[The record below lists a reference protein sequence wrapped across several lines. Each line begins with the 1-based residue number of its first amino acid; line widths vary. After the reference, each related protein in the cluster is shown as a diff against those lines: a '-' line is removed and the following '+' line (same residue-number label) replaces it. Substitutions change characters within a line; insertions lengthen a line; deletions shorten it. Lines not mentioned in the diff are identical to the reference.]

1 MLDKLLFIFRQIL
14 KYKNPDSTLSF
25 CRLLILTG
33 ASFIGGGVLWSVT
46 ATLQLFS
53 VPIDISVGPADA
65 GIWGAVLLGV
75 GVVLGIWRIVSISK
89 LTTGLLIIHRGMEG
103 MEITAAKA
111 ALPRSFSNGRLDV
124 IDVKEGYQQDRGKLH
139 RPESA
144 LRAILDLPRQVSTR
158 LSDQASTD
166 LKLAY
171 AGLAPVPLLIAAGYV
186 ISSRQQCLVM
196 DFKRG
201 SGWHCLDSPDDG
213 ESIDIVPPS
222 EEGAKN
228 IALVFSFSA
237 AISASQIPEG
247 FKDKTYFINLSK
259 GARVDSLSSEDKQLR
274 IAGEIYSFVA
284 NLKAGHPALERVHIF
299 MAAQASFS
307 FRLGTILTASVHP
320 SVSAYQYDPSTGG
333 YTWGVSID
341 SGKEP
346 SIVHLG

>member
-124 IDVKEGYQQDRGKLH
+124 IDVKEGYQQDQGKLH

-171 AGLAPVPLLIAAGYV
+171 AG
-186 ISSRQQCLVM
+186 
-196 DFKRG
+196 FKRG